1 MNNQREYLELIHK
14 RLADYQERVSV
25 KCRQKVEDIVQALV
39 DERKRQGLSQNDIAD
54 MTGMRAP
61 NIARIENFKSR
72 ASLETLLR
80 YADALGLEM
89 NLQLTDKISGAQ

>member
-1 MNNQREYLELIHK
+1 MHK
-14 RLADYQERVSV
+14 RLDAYQERVSEM
-25 KCRQKVEDIVQALV
+25 CSHKVEGIVHALV

-72 ASLETLLR
+72 ASLETLMR

-89 NLQLTDKISGAQ
+89 NLQLTDKTSGSE